1 MGACITVFRLNLEN
15 IYFANE
21 NKKAFLKQR
30 RKALF
35 EKKTKRL
42 LGKALKEKV
51 NAKLNGPG
59 GRIGWGG
66 RLLFLRLLR
75 LGIYCKRQL
84 SRPLAPL
91 P

>member
-21 NKKAFLKQR
+21 NKKAFLKQK

-35 EKKTKRL
+35 EKKTKRI

-66 RLLFLRLLR
+66 AFVVFAFIAFGRLL
-75 LGIYCKRQL
+75 
-84 SRPLAPL
+84 
-91 P
+91 